1 MAKPSPSSSN
11 QGCGVLPRSIGMAEN
26 IIEIKVD
33 LVGAHGRFRKDFGD
47 LNSLAASI
55 AEIGLLQPIGID
67 SGNQLVFG
75 ERRLRAFKMLG
86 RETIPARIVN
96 LDSLIKGELAENDC
110 RKDFTPSERVAIG
123 AAIEAELRGRVGN
136 PNLQSAIPEN
146 LPELPQGDTR
156 DLVAKATGFGNGKT
170 YEQAKKVV
178 QEAAP
183 ELVEAMDKGE
193 ASVSA
198 AAALLSAPKE
208 VQAKVAQEGK
218 KAIQQAAKQARTPK
232 IELVKPAG
240 TPLVLYVISAMDV
253 LLRQMQREGM
263 SAVQMADVF
272 LDEVDTSSPAI
283 ADRIKATLP
292 FMREIGRIAESME
305 VPA

>member
-1 MAKPSPSSSN
+1 MT
-11 QGCGVLPRSIGMAEN
+11 EN
-26 IIEIKVD
+26 IIEVKVD

-123 AAIEAELRGRVGN
+123 AAIEAELRGRVGVN
-136 PNLQSAIPEN
+136 QYTNEGKEN
-146 LPELPQGDTR
+146 FPDPAPQGQTR

-183 ELVEAMDKGE
+183 ELVEAMDRGE
-193 ASVSA
+193 ASV
-198 AAALLSAPKE
+198 
-208 VQAKVAQEGK
+208 
-218 KAIQQAAKQARTPK
+218 
-232 IELVKPAG
+232 
-240 TPLVLYVISAMDV
+240 
-253 LLRQMQREGM
+253 
-263 SAVQMADVF
+263 
-272 LDEVDTSSPAI
+272 
-283 ADRIKATLP
+283 
-292 FMREIGRIAESME
+292 
-305 VPA
+305 

>member
-1 MAKPSPSSSN
+1 MT
-11 QGCGVLPRSIGMAEN
+11 EN
-26 IIEIKVD
+26 IIEVKVD

-136 PNLQSAIPEN
+136 PNLQSSIPEN

-183 ELVEAMDKGE
+183 ELVEAMDRGE

-198 AAALLSAPKE
+198 AAALLSEPKE

-232 IELVKPAG
+232 SELIKPAG
-240 TPLVLYVISAMDV
+240 TPHVLYVISAMDV

>member
-1 MAKPSPSSSN
+1 MT
-11 QGCGVLPRSIGMAEN
+11 EN
-26 IIEIKVD
+26 IIEVKVD

-86 RETIPARIVN
+86 RESIPARIVN

-123 AAIEAELRGRVGN
+123 AAIEAELQGRN
-136 PNLQSAIPEN
+136 HRPAESPEN
-146 LPELPQGDTR
+146 FPELPQGDTR

-183 ELVEAMDKGE
+183 ELVEAMDRGE

-198 AAALLSAPKE
+198 AAALLSEPKE

-232 IELVKPAG
+232 IELIKPAG
-240 TPLVLYVISAMDV
+240 TPHVLYVISAMDV

-292 FMREIGRIAESME
+292 FMRELGRIAESME

>member
-1 MAKPSPSSSN
+1 MT
-11 QGCGVLPRSIGMAEN
+11 EN
-26 IIEIKVD
+26 IIEVKVD

-67 SGNQLVFG
+67 SDNQLVFG

-123 AAIEAELRGRVGN
+123 AAIEAELSHRHGGDRKSEDQGGKN
-136 PNLQSAIPEN
+136 STLIDAPE
-146 LPELPQGDTR
+146 GKTR

-183 ELVEAMDKGE
+183 ELVEAMDRGE

-198 AAALLSAPKE
+198 AAALLSEPKE

-232 IELVKPAG
+232 IELIKPAG
-240 TPLVLYVISAMDV
+240 TPHVLYVISAMDV

-263 SAVQMADVF
+263 SAVQMADLF

>member
-1 MAKPSPSSSN
+1 MT
-11 QGCGVLPRSIGMAEN
+11 EN
-26 IIEIKVD
+26 IIEVKVD

-136 PNLQSAIPEN
+136 PNLQSPIVENFPPLETPE
-146 LPELPQGDTR
+146 GKTR

-183 ELVEAMDKGE
+183 ELVEAMDRGE

-198 AAALLSAPKE
+198 AAALLSEPKE

-232 IELVKPAG
+232 IELIKPAG
-240 TPLVLYVISAMDV
+240 TPHVLYVISAMDV

>member
-1 MAKPSPSSSN
+1 MT
-11 QGCGVLPRSIGMAEN
+11 EN
-26 IIEIKVD
+26 IIEVKVD

-123 AAIEAELRGRVGN
+123 AAIEAELQGRN
-136 PNLQSAIPEN
+136 HRPAESPEN
-146 LPELPQGDTR
+146 FPELPQGDTR

-183 ELVEAMDKGE
+183 ELVEAMDRGE

-198 AAALLSAPKE
+198 AAALLSEPKE

-232 IELVKPAG
+232 IELIKPAG
-240 TPLVLYVISAMDV
+240 TPHVLYVISAMDV

>member
-1 MAKPSPSSSN
+1 
-11 QGCGVLPRSIGMAEN
+11 MAEN

-123 AAIEAELRGRVGN
+123 AAIEAELSQRHGGDRKSENQGGKN
-136 PNLQSAIPEN
+136 STLIDAPE
-146 LPELPQGDTR
+146 GKTR

-183 ELVEAMDKGE
+183 ELVEAMDRGE

-198 AAALLSAPKE
+198 AAALLSEPKE

-232 IELVKPAG
+232 IELIKPAG
-240 TPLVLYVISAMDV
+240 TPHVLYVINAMDV

-283 ADRIKATLP
+283 ADRIKAILP
-292 FMREIGRIAESME
+292 FMREIGRIADSME

>member
-1 MAKPSPSSSN
+1 MT
-11 QGCGVLPRSIGMAEN
+11 EN
-26 IIEIKVD
+26 IIEVKVD

-123 AAIEAELRGRVGN
+123 AAIEAELHGRVGVN
-136 PNLQSAIPEN
+136 QYTKEGKEN
-146 LPELPQGDTR
+146 FPDPAPQGQTR

-183 ELVEAMDKGE
+183 ELVEAMDRGE

-198 AAALLSAPKE
+198 AAALLSEPKE

-232 IELVKPAG
+232 IELIKPAG
-240 TPLVLYVISAMDV
+240 TPHVLYVISAMDV

-292 FMREIGRIAESME
+292 FMREIGRIAESMG